1 MRLSILAAD
10 SAAPFA
16 AAPFSAGTFSRNPAK
31 PCLVFSGLRRFLNSP
46 RSSSLAEKVF
56 TEPIHS
62 SRPTAHPFQLLKRA
76 VLLSHALTPRM
87 HHSPPHSPQMSTPS

>member
-1 MRLSILAAD
+1 MSILAAD

-16 AAPFSAGTFSRNPAK
+16 AAPFSAVAFSRKPAK

-62 SRPTAHPFQLLKRA
+62 SRPTAHPFQLLKRE
-76 VLLSHALTPRM
+76 VLLSHALASRIHHSSIHSPRM
-87 HHSPPHSPQMSTPS
+87 SSLSK